1 MRTFAVVVLALL
13 AACERSGVQFT
24 VYIPAD
30 YGADGDPAVQLPD
43 EVRLFI
49 GIGDEHG
56 AALGPDGF
64 TDGESRSGTYWLRD
78 PNNLP
83 DVDRAPI
90 GIESPATFSF
100 GRDGD
105 LAELGAVVAVG
116 YTAGVPTSSAAVFHA
131 RVGDGS
137 VYQYRMG
144 LNGAADP
151 RTRAMRSRVNQLEVW
166 GANECVHIDNRRSDI
181 QDRDHRVAYIV
192 GSHEDRDCDGLA
204 EGAANECNA
213 DVYLG
218 AAPAKVPSCM
228 FSDAAGAVCTVGVA
242 RCRDGVG
249 DDGSC
254 NRTRFCAPAELCV
267 RCTDPATKWACAQD
281 YQSVNGGGVGAY
293 GLQCQIPA
301 MKGAGSISQL
311 CNPEFAAQIIPPA
324 GTTCQDVAVK
334 AASDPDFRDRFSLA
348 GQGNTASVKVTA
360 QGCTL
365 TIAPSGTVNGTTSTL
380 DYGALML
387 VALDQGRGL
396 AVPVHVQVVPGV
408 DADVCDTPSSCEWIA
423 QGSSPDA
430 CVLGSI

>member
-30 YGADGDPAVQLPD
+30 YGAGGDPAVQRPD

-56 AALGPDGF
+56 ADLGPDGF

-90 GIESPATFSF
+90 AIETPATFSF
-100 GRDGD
+100 GHDGD

-131 RVGDGS
+131 RVGNGS

-151 RTRAMRSRVNQLEVW
+151 RARGMRSRVNQLEVW
-166 GANECVHIDNRRSDI
+166 GANECIHIDNRRSDI
-181 QDRDHRVAYIV
+181 QDPGHRVAFIV
-192 GSHEDRDCDGLA
+192 GSHEDRDCDGFA
-204 EGAANECNA
+204 EGALNECNA

-218 AAPAKVPSCM
+218 AAPAKAPSCL
-228 FSDAAGAVCTVGVA
+228 FSDAAGPVCTVGVA

-254 NRTRFCAPAELCV
+254 NRTRFCAPLELCA

-281 YQSVNGGGVGAY
+281 YQSVTGGVGAY
-293 GLQCQIPA
+293 GLRCQIPA
-301 MKGAGSISQL
+301 MRGAGSISQL
-311 CNPEFAAQIIPPA
+311 CNTEFEAQITPPA
-324 GTTCQDVAVK
+324 GMACQDVAVK
-334 AASDPDFRDRFSLA
+334 AAADPDFRDRFSLA
-348 GQGNTASVKVTA
+348 GPGNNASVKVTA
-360 QGCTL
+360 LGCTL
-365 TIAPSGTVNGTTSTL
+365 TIGPSGTVNGTTPTL
-380 DYGALML
+380 EYGALML

-396 AVPVHVQVVPGV
+396 AVPVQVQVVPDV
-408 DADVCDTPSSCEWIA
+408 DTNVCATPASCEWIE
-423 QGSSPDA
+423 QGSNPDA
-430 CVLGSI
+430 CVFENL